1 MKRCG
6 FGVSDCD
13 VSTHAMTK
21 EESNVDWKSPTTEA
35 PKTTKILTFNL
46 PTSASSHS
54 LSLEVNIINT
64 RQLKEKEVDGHS
76 RDISI
81 SSPVQ

>member
-13 VSTHAMTK
+13 VSTHAMMK

-35 PKTTKILTFNL
+35 PTTTKIVTFDL
-46 PTSASSHS
+46 PPSASSHS
-54 LSLEVNIINT
+54 LSLEVNVMK
-64 RQLKEKEVDGHS
+64 R
-76 RDISI
+76 
-81 SSPVQ
+81 

>member
-35 PKTTKILTFNL
+35 PKTKIVTFDL
-46 PTSASSHS
+46 PPSASSHS
-54 LSLEVNIINT
+54 LSLEVNVIK
-64 RQLKEKEVDGHS
+64 RSQLKEKEVDVHS
-76 RDISI
+76 QDISI